1 MANTQEGGFWSNSY
15 ESFKGEMKGL
25 GSTAK
30 NFGVGL
36 QGTRMGKAATEGTLE
51 ALGWHYNKGVS
62 QGFLGTSGSS
72 LARRYA
78 GLRKADVG
86 IFQSAGKAGY
96 RTARSGVNSL
106 RGQGLKAGAKSIG
119 GGVGRFAMKSVPG
132 LFTAY
137 SVMEGYQEGGVWGG
151 IKGGA
156 ESVAMNAAFRM
167 AGAALGGATTPL
179 MIAAAAGYAGY
190 KFLDAARDYGR
201 NLKKVNMGAPIVDQF
216 GTIATTRQ
224 RSLQALQNTHIN
236 GRMALGNEGMLT
248 HTNVYNR

>member
-1 MANTQEGGFWSNSY
+1 MASSY
-15 ESFKGEMKGL
+15 ERFKGDMKGL
-25 GSTAK
+25 YSTGA
-30 NFGVGL
+30 NFAQGL
-36 QGTRMGKAATEGTLE
+36 QKSAMGKAASEGTLE
-51 ALGWHYNKGVS
+51 ALGWHYEKGVS
-62 QGFLGTSGSS
+62 QGFLGTKNTS
-72 LARRYA
+72 LARRYS

-86 IFQSAGKAGY
+86 IFRSAGKAGY
-96 RTARSGVNSL
+96 RTARSGVMSL
-106 RGQGLKAGAKSIG
+106 RSQGLRAGAKSIG

-137 SVMEGYQEGGVWGG
+137 SVMEGYQEGGIWGG

-190 KFLDAARDYGR
+190 KFADAARDYGR

-248 HTNVYNR
+248 HTNIYSRR